1 MPEGIR
7 QIFCSGTA
15 GFDGKQFR
23 VAQPADVTVDECD
36 VGAVVVPPWN
46 EVSVVHIERAGNFII
61 GRADD
66 TGAGTFGDQHA
77 LRRFFYPGDFSVT
90 GIGGAAGTAE
100 LIIQIG
106 VQGVAGV
113 GQILIIGS
121 GYAGAVPPA
130 RRTAGDAD
138 DVGGGEGVQ
147 IAGGSAVDI
156 GDQRMAVAGRVD
168 RAEKVASV
176 EFCNAPLFSR
186 AALRRSSQKMQISFF
201 ENPLCRPFL
210 FYAADA

>member
-1 MPEGIR
+1 M
-7 QIFCSGTA
+7 A
-15 GFDGKQFR
+15 
-23 VAQPADVTVDECD
+23 VDECD
-36 VGAVVVPPWN
+36 VGAVVVPPGN
-46 EVSVVHIERAGNFII
+46 EVSVVHIERAGDFII
-61 GRADD
+61 GCPDD
-66 TGAGTFGDQHA
+66 AGAGTFGNQHA
-77 LRRFFYPGDFSVT
+77 LRWFFHPGDLAVT
-90 GIGGAAGTAE
+90 GIGGSSGTAE

-147 IAGGSAVDI
+147 IDGCSAVDI

-176 EFCNAPLFSR
+176 EFIFC
-186 AALRRSSQKMQISFF
+186 AAVYSSPSVEGAGIKRHCQVQ
-201 ENPLCRPFL
+201 LL
-210 FYAADA
+210 QV

>member
-1 MPEGIR
+1 MPERIR
-7 QIFCSGTA
+7 QIFCSGAA
-15 GFDGKQFR
+15 GFDGEQVR
-23 VAQPADVTVDECD
+23 VAQPADVAVDECD

-77 LRRFFYPGDFSVT
+77 LRRFFYPGDFAVT

-113 GQILIIGS
+113 GQIFVIGS
-121 GYAGAVPPA
+121 GYAGTVPPSRGA
-130 RRTAGDAD
+130 AGDGD
-138 DVGGGEGVQ
+138 DVGGGKGVQ
-147 IAGGSAVDI
+147 IDGRAAVDI
-156 GDQRMAVAGRVD
+156 GNQSVTITGGID
-168 RAEKVASV
+168 RAEKIAGVV
-176 EFCNAPLFSR
+176 FIFC
-186 AALRRSSQKMQISFF
+186 AAIYSSPAI
-201 ENPLCRPFL
+201 EGVRIE
-210 FYAADA
+210 